1 MLRGCIT
8 ALVTP
13 FRNGRLDMAGFRRNV
28 RFQLRSGVS
37 GLLVAGSTGESPTLR
52 SDEKL
57 RLLEVAVDEAA
68 GRGVPVIAGVGT
80 NDTAKSVE
88 QARAA
93 RRAGANALLVVAP
106 YYNKPTPE
114 GLFQHFSA
122 VAKATDL
129 PNIVYNIPSR
139 SGINVAPSTIE
150 RLCRTCRTVVA
161 VKEASGILDQTTE
174 IICRCG
180 DRVTVLSG
188 DDSLTLPV
196 LAAGG
201 KGVISVVSNIAPAET
216 RLMVEHFLAG
226 NLEEAQKLHWK
237 LYPLVKALFIEANP
251 GPVKAAM
258 SMLGMAADEMRLP
271 LCPPPKE
278 HREAIRRA
286 LVDFGLLDD

>member
-13 FRNGRLDMAGFRRNV
+13 FRNGRLDIAGFRSNV
-28 RFQLRSGVS
+28 RFQLHSGVS
-37 GLLVAGSTGESPTLR
+37 GLLVAGSTGESPTLS

-57 RLLEVAVDEAA
+57 QLLEVALDEAA

-80 NDTAKSVE
+80 NDTAKSIE

-93 RRAGANALLVVAP
+93 RRAGVNALLVVAP

-122 VAKATDL
+122 VANATDL

-139 SGINVAPSTIE
+139 TGVSVVPSIIE
-150 RLCRTCRTVVA
+150 RLCRVCSTVVA
-161 VKEASGILDQTTE
+161 VKEASGNLDQTTE

-201 KGVISVVSNIAPAET
+201 KGVISVVSNLIPVET
-216 RLMVEHFLAG
+216 SRMVEHFLSG

-237 LYPLVKALFIEANP
+237 LYPLVKALFIETNP

-258 SMLGMAADEMRLP
+258 SILGMVADEMRLP
-271 LCPPPKE
+271 LCPPTQE

-286 LVDFGLLDD
+286 LADFGLLDD